1 MMVLLVCLGFVALI
15 AGISGYLVL
24 GRNRY
29 GGDRSAHPLQL
40 GASQSALNQGSM
52 RPEPCRTIRVYF
64 IKPSRYDENGYVQ
77 FFRYGVQPNNTLTVL
92 AALND
97 TFNKRYSAER
107 NVYLQ
112 TVLWD
117 EICDGA
123 VSAET
128 IVAIKEKAREDGV
141 ELLIGL
147 SGVQSNQYPRGRDL
161 GLQFSAQGVPT
172 MMGGFHVSGYPESVK
187 FLNSCGITTIV
198 GEAENL
204 WGQIIEEFLRGE
216 LQLNYSVTEGIRAK
230 TGQEDII
237 VPLITEAQLP
247 VIDDR
252 YLTRF
257 FNEAMTTIDTS
268 RGCPFTC
275 SYCSVKNV
283 MGRTMRSREPDA
295 VVSWVRDACEHH
307 GIESLFLV
315 DDDFFRSPRWE
326 EILNGLIEVKKE
338 YPKLSFM
345 MQVDVD
351 ASCYANVAEG
361 ETETAKH
368 RRSKRFTE
376 LAAAAGCYQAFVG
389 IESLNPDNL
398 NFATKYQNTDDRQ
411 GKGKLEAVRAH
422 VIDKYRRVVENWH
435 KVGVSVHAGYMLGFP
450 FDGPDCGRVAAA
462 TLKKI
467 GFDIVSF
474 FIMTPLPGT
483 EDQVRFTKD
492 GAIIDWDFNQLDS
505 QHVTLKHDK
514 LDKAS
519 WLGAYHDA
527 YTGFYSIPRF
537 FHTMLT
543 VCAGRGLDAE
553 ARRAVLRQFT
563 YYFFSYRQGRHPM
576 VGGIWPIRRRDVRR
590 AAVTDDEARRLYLGK
605 RFDAILRGDSGE
617 GFAAA
622 PA

>member
-1 MMVLLVCLGFVALI
+1 
-15 AGISGYLVL
+15 
-24 GRNRY
+24 
-29 GGDRSAHPLQL
+29 
-40 GASQSALNQGSM
+40 
-52 RPEPCRTIRVYF
+52 
-64 IKPSRYDENGYVQ
+64 
-77 FFRYGVQPNNTLTVL
+77 
-92 AALND
+92 
-97 TFNKRYSAER
+97 
-107 NVYLQ
+107 
-112 TVLWD
+112 
-117 EICDGA
+117 
-123 VSAET
+123 
-128 IVAIKEKAREDGV
+128 
-141 ELLIGL
+141 
-147 SGVQSNQYPRGRDL
+147 
-161 GLQFSAQGVPT
+161 
-172 MMGGFHVSGYPESVK
+172 
-187 FLNSCGITTIV
+187 
-198 GEAENL
+198 
-204 WGQIIEEFLRGE
+204 
-216 LQLNYSVTEGIRAK
+216 
-230 TGQEDII
+230 
-237 VPLITEAQLP
+237 
-247 VIDDR
+247 
-252 YLTRF
+252 
-257 FNEAMTTIDTS
+257 
-268 RGCPFTC
+268 
-275 SYCSVKNV
+275 VKNV

-295 VVSWVRDACEHH
+295 VVTWVRDACQHH

-326 EILNGLIEVKKE
+326 EILTGLVEVKKE

-411 GKGKLEAVRAH
+411 HKGKLEAVRAH

-483 EDQVRFTKD
+483 EDQARFTKD
-492 GAIIDWDFNQLDS
+492 GSIIDWDFNQLDS

-514 LDKAS
+514 LDKES
-519 WLGAYHDA
+519 WLGAYRDA
-527 YTGFYSIPRF
+527 YLGFYSIPRF
-537 FHTMLT
+537 LHTMFTL
-543 VCAGRGLDAE
+543 CAGRGLDAE
-553 ARRAVLRQFT
+553 ARKGVLRQFT

-605 RFDAILRGDSGE
+605 RFDAILRGDGSE